1 LTTVPITTAEFDST
15 TLTAVVTWDTTRGEP
30 TDKAFIVVYDDES
43 KRTVHAVEDRSVGT
57 VTIDASSFANVSA
70 YNDIYAYLAFYH
82 IAADGSGANS
92 NTTASRAA
100 KK

>member
-1 LTTVPITTAEFDST
+1 VSASS
-15 TLTAVVTWDTTRGEP
+15 AWAG
-30 TDKAFIVVYDDES
+30 
-43 KRTVHAVEDRSVGT
+43 HVGT
-57 VTIDASSFANVSA
+57 VTINASSIANVSA

-92 NTTASRAA
+92 NTAALKAA